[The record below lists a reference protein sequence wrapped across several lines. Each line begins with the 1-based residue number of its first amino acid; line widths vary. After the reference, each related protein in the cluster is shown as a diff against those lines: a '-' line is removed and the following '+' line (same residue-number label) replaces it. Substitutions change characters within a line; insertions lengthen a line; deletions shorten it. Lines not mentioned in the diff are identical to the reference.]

1 MDSSRLV
8 SAIYIHYSAR
18 LAIRYDSNRSSRI
31 RKIEQNDRERRS
43 GNDIH
48 RFRYIN
54 AMSEGVTRCSKWF
67 SRCRTIETGKIIPIG
82 LPIFVPLKRNRINIF
97 FLFFRLNIISV
108 RIDEINLKLYFILC
122 QNNQTNKKHDSESIQ
137 QLITNYQSILINQL
151 SRDCLYK
158 R

>member
-8 SAIYIHYSAR
+8 SAIYIHCSAR

-54 AMSEGVTRCSKWF
+54 AMSEGVTSCFKGF
-67 SRCRTIETGKIIPIG
+67 SHCRTIETEKIIPIES
-82 LPIFVPLKRNRINIF
+82 PIFVRLKRINNSFLFF
-97 FLFFRLNIISV
+97 FLFFRLIRKSLELK
-108 RIDEINLKLYFILC
+108 IDPKRKDIF
-122 QNNQTNKKHDSESIQ
+122 
-137 QLITNYQSILINQL
+137 QSN
-151 SRDCLYK
+151 
-158 R
+158 